1 MRLLLPTIVHGQAF
15 RKITSMFYT
24 VPSSWGL
31 DSYQTPDSVRISSDT
46 TFSAE
51 IQEYGSE
58 LKRQG
63 SLGSWANTVAFSKMF
78 AYPDHQTY
86 WRRKARTDLINWAVN
101 PNTGILVVI

>member
-1 MRLLLPTIVHGQAF
+1 
-15 RKITSMFYT
+15 MFYS
-24 VPSSWGL
+24 VPSNWDL
-31 DSYQTPDSVRISSDT
+31 DSYQTLDSVHISSDT
-46 TFSAE
+46 IFTVE
-51 IQEYGSE
+51 IQEYESE

-78 AYPDHQTY
+78 TYPDHQTY

>member
-51 IQEYGSE
+51 IQEYGS
-58 LKRQG
+58 
-63 SLGSWANTVAFSKMF
+63 
-78 AYPDHQTY
+78 
-86 WRRKARTDLINWAVN
+86 
-101 PNTGILVVI
+101 